1 METFQALLAT
11 KLTQAL
17 AAAGFEN
24 VGELTPATDPRFGDY
39 QTNAALVLGKQLGK
53 NPREI
58 AAKIL
63 EHVDVG
69 ELSEQPT
76 VAGAGFINFTLRA
89 DAIAKKTTELL
100 DDERLGVARTR
111 LAKKIVIDFGS
122 PNVAKPMHVGHIRS
136 TVLGDALARI
146 ASFLGHDVIRDN
158 HIGDWGT
165 QFGMLLVGW
174 KTLLNREALQAK
186 PLSELERIYRA
197 VNAEIKKEM
206 LAGTVVKSLQI
217 VEGNREYFRWE
228 TPTEK

>member
-1 METFQALLAT
+1 METFQSLLAK
-11 KLTQAL
+11 KLSNAL
-17 AAAGFEN
+17 AKADLPDA
-24 VGELTPATDPRFGDY
+24 GELTPATDPRFGDY

-63 EHVDVG
+63 ERVDVG

-89 DAIAKKTTELL
+89 DAVAKKTAELL
-100 DDERLGVARTR
+100 DDERLGVAKTR

-146 ASFLGHDVIRDN
+146 ASVLGHDVIRDN
-158 HIGDWGT
+158 HIRDWGT
-165 QFGMLLVGW
+165 QSGMLLAVW
-174 KTLLNREALQAK
+174 KTLLDR
-186 PLSELERIYRA
+186 
-197 VNAEIKKEM
+197 
-206 LAGTVVKSLQI
+206 
-217 VEGNREYFRWE
+217 
-228 TPTEK
+228 